1 MDLVRLSHCDLSVFP
16 LCLGGVPLGSTL
28 DRGESFRLLDAYLA
42 AGGNFIDTAK
52 VYADWLPIE
61 PSVSEK
67 TIGEW
72 LRQRGNRARVV
83 ISTKGAHPDLAAM
96 HIPRLSPAEITADLH
111 ASLQHLGVET
121 IDLYWLHRDDPARP
135 VGEILET
142 LSQQV
147 QAGKIRCFGCSN
159 WKTERIREAQQYA
172 AAHDLPG
179 FTGNQMMWSLAAADP
194 SRLADKTLALMDPAM
209 WRFHLES
216 GLAAVP
222 YTSQAGGYF
231 TKLAENRVGSPVGGR
246 VTNTGNPY
254 DTPQNRSRLE
264 RIREIGEQSGLSITQ
279 IVLGYLRSQPF
290 TTVPIVGPK
299 TLAQLQDCL
308 TAVEVQL
315 SPEQVALLEQ

>member
-1 MDLVRLSHCDLSVFP
+1 MELVRLSHSDLSVFP
-16 LCLGGVPLGSTL
+16 LCLGGGPLGSTL
-28 DRGESFRLLDAYLA
+28 DRDASFRLLDAYLA

-61 PSVSEK
+61 RSISEK

-96 HIPRLSPAEITADLH
+96 HIPRLSPAEINGDLL
-111 ASLQHLGVET
+111 ASLRHLGVET

-135 VGEILET
+135 VSEILET
-142 LSQQV
+142 LARQV
-147 QAGKIRCFGCSN
+147 QTGKIRCFGCSN
-159 WKTERIREAQQYA
+159 WKTERIREAQLYA
-172 AAHDLPG
+172 AAHNLPG

-194 SRLADKTLALMDPAM
+194 DRLADKTLALMDPAM
-209 WRFHLES
+209 FRFHLES

-231 TKLAENRVGSPVGGR
+231 TKLAENRVGNPSGGR
-246 VTNTGNPY
+246 VTNSANPY

-264 RIREIGEQSGLSITQ
+264 RIREIGEQTGFSITQ

-290 TTVPIVGPK
+290 PTVPIVGPK
-299 TLAQLQDCL
+299 TLVQLQDCL